1 METERTRE
9 VEAIKLALADASGEE
24 LTPEQRKELA
34 WLKFKW
40 FSAQARALPKKH
52 YCDMANTKTVIA
64 NRQAKSW
71 GFPLDSAVIDL
82 NEVLEAFHDFIG
94 KHSYVLTRAR
104 DSSDAHEQKK
114 SAEARM
120 LEMKIREAEIDL
132 LNKTGKLL
140 DREMVR
146 ECFTWLATEFKTMA
160 EEVGRQHGAAPQ
172 ETINNFLLRLQK
184 EISSGRLVL

>member
-52 YCDMANTKTVIA
+52 YCDIA
-64 NRQAKSW
+64 ETHRMICNRQANSW
-71 GFPLDSAVIDL
+71 GIPLDNSVINVGD
-82 NEVLEAFHDFIG
+82 VLKAFHDFVA
-94 KHSYVLTRAR
+94 KNSDFLTRAR
-104 DSSDAHEQKK
+104 SSSDAHEHKK
-114 SAEARM
+114 AMEAKM
-120 LEMKIREAEIDL
+120 IEMKIKNAEIEF
-132 LNKTGKLL
+132 LNNSGKLI
-140 DREMVR
+140 DRDLVR
-146 ECFTWLATEFKTMA
+146 DCFTWLATEFKAMA
-160 EEVGRQHGAAPQ
+160 EDVGRQHGAKPQ

-184 EISSGRLVL
+184 EISNGKLAV